1 MRLRV
6 LAILTALVT
15 ATAAS
20 EPPQP
25 YPTTEPH
32 PHFHCTCRQRDGSQY
47 ELGQITCI
55 RVDGKAYLARCE
67 MFQNVTTW
75 QKIQDGCP
83 VARLSTPSDPV
94 P

>member
-1 MRLRV
+1 MQLRV
-6 LAILTALVT
+6 FAVVVT
-15 ATAAS
+15 AISGLAAS

-25 YPTTEPH
+25 FPTTSPH
-32 PHFHCTCRQRDGSQY
+32 PHFHCTCRQRDGSHF

-67 MFQNVTTW
+67 MFQNLTTW

-83 VARLSTPSDPV
+83 IARLSTASDLAH
-94 P
+94 